1 MNAGPEA
8 AGRATANRC
17 VNGCAVDTGRSRGT
31 RNGCEREC
39 REYRPAVGRESF
51 MALAGEQILR
61 VLVSFQNLVAQD
73 CLSLGSGSGRRGRRP
88 YPINGRMQRTIP
100 GENPLLAATRL

>member
-39 REYRPAVGRESF
+39 REYRPGPWDAQQVLGTGFSNNTALTAGSVNWRAVKKRPREF
-51 MALAGEQILR
+51 VR
-61 VLVSFQNLVAQD
+61 AQRN
-73 CLSLGSGSGRRGRRP
+73 S
-88 YPINGRMQRTIP
+88 
-100 GENPLLAATRL
+100 